1 MVRYYILFLVLF
13 NIVFTQTPLDIK
25 RLSNSQLDALKKELS
40 QSETNQDDLDFKQ
53 PTKLNEVTVKSE
65 SEINKPEDI
74 EDYFGYDY
82 FYNEINFFDN
92 IPTPSDF
99 KLGPGDEIIISLWG
113 QTNSRETFIIN
124 KEGLIYYKNLGFI
137 NVSNKTLKE
146 AELLLRNELSKIY
159 SSLNNQD
166 DGTQIMLELG
176 QLKSINVFLTGNIN
190 KPGIHLV
197 HPFSDVFTSLV
208 QAGGVDTNG
217 SLRNV
222 EIKRDNKTIAIVD
235 FYTFFLSGINSF
247 SNTRILD
254 GDIIHVP
261 PVSNRIKIEG
271 EIINSGFYELLDTE
285 SLSTL
290 LEYGGG
296 VKPTASNKAILESIA
311 PIGGRESDDVAK
323 TSLTINLSDSHQA
336 VLSNGSTVRIL
347 PIADNDTQVIVYG
360 RVTLPGEYPAFKNIA
375 SADSKQTLKKSSL
388 KDVLD
393 QAGGFDDPIFRKT
406 IDESIVVLRLD
417 ESNFFAKEFTISY
430 ANSQDFT
437 LEINDQIFVYENP
450 NYYRGFTYTINGEVN
465 RPGTYPLSPGISL
478 SKAIEIAGGIT
489 ELGSIN
495 SLSVTKSFIRF
506 DENGNEIEESE
517 LVGNIDLD
525 FIVTDKNIIS
535 VKPKTNVVRVL
546 GNVYNPGLVAHS
558 GKRNMSMSNAIELA
572 GGYKPNSL
580 KRNSYVIRAN
590 GEIEKVNIFRGNAK
604 RIFPGDA
611 IFVPLDPE
619 PDEFNITTFL
629 ADLSTTLANIAAIL
643 VIADNNN

>member
-1 MVRYYILFLVLF
+1 MVRYYILFLLLF

-40 QSETNQDDLDFKQ
+40 QTESNQDDLDIEQ
-53 PTKLNEVTVKSE
+53 PTKFNEVIVKSE
-65 SEINKPEDI
+65 SEINKPENM

-99 KLGPGDEIIISLWG
+99 KLGPGDEIVISLWG

-124 KEGLIYYKNLGFI
+124 KEGLIYYKNIGFI

-146 AELLLRNELSKIY
+146 AESLLRNELSKIY
-159 SSLNNQD
+159 SSLKNQD

-176 QLKSINVFLTGNIN
+176 QLKSINVYLTGNIN

-208 QAGGVDTNG
+208 QAGGVDING
-217 SLRNV
+217 SLRNI

-235 FYTFFLSGINSF
+235 FYTFFHSGISSF
-247 SNTRILD
+247 STTRILD

-285 SLSTL
+285 SLSNL

-296 VKPTASNKAILESIA
+296 VKPTASNKAILESIT
-311 PIGGRESDDVAK
+311 PISGRESDDVAK
-323 TSLTINLSDSHQA
+323 TSLTINLSNSHQV
-336 VLSNGSTVRIL
+336 VLSKGSSIKIL
-347 PIADNDTQVIVYG
+347 PIADNDTQVTVYG
-360 RVTLPGEYPAFKNIA
+360 RVTLPGEYPAFTNIT
-375 SADSKQTLKKSSL
+375 SADNKQTLRRSSL

-406 IDESIVVLRLD
+406 IDENIVVLRLD
-417 ESNFFAKEFTISY
+417 ESNFFAKEFTVSY
-430 ANSQDFT
+430 ANSQDFS

-450 NYYRGFTYTINGEVN
+450 NYYRGFTYTINGEIN
-465 RPGTYPLSPGISL
+465 RPGTYPLRPGISL
-478 SKAIEIAGGIT
+478 SEAIEVAGGIT

-495 SLSVTKSFIRF
+495 SLSVTKSFVRF
-506 DENGNEIEESE
+506 DENGDEIEETE
-517 LVGNIDLD
+517 LVGNIDLN
-525 FIVTDKNIIS
+525 FTITDKNIIS
-535 VKPKTNVVRVL
+535 VKPKTNVIRVL

-558 GKRNMSMSNAIELA
+558 GKRSMTMSNAIELA
-572 GGYKPNSL
+572 GGYKPNSI

-590 GEIEKVNIFRGNAK
+590 GEIEQVNIFRGTAK

-611 IFVPLDPE
+611 IFVPLDPN

>member
-1 MVRYYILFLVLF
+1 MVRYYILFLGLF

-53 PTKLNEVTVKSE
+53 PAKLNEVIVKSE

-137 NVSNKTLKE
+137 NISNKTLKE

-311 PIGGRESDDVAK
+311 PISGRESDDVAK
-323 TSLTINLSDSHQA
+323 TSLTINLSNSHQA

-360 RVTLPGEYPAFKNIA
+360 RVTLPGEYPVFKNID
-375 SADSKQTLKKSSL
+375 SVDSKQTLKKSSL

-450 NYYRGFTYTINGEVN
+450 NYSRGFTYTINGEVN
-465 RPGTYPLSPGISL
+465 RPGTYPLKPGISL
-478 SKAIEIAGGIT
+478 SEAINTAGGIT

-495 SLSVTKSFIRF
+495 SLSVTKSFTRF
-506 DENGNEIEESE
+506 DENGNEIVETE
-517 LVGNIDLD
+517 LVGNIDLN
-525 FIVTDKNIIS
+525 FTITDKNIIS
-535 VKPKTNVVRVL
+535 VKPKTNVIRVL

-558 GKRNMSMSNAIELA
+558 GKRSMSMSNAIELA

-590 GEIEKVNIFRGNAK
+590 GEIEKANIFRGNAK

-619 PDEFNITTFL
+619 PDEFNITNFI

>member
-1 MVRYYILFLVLF
+1 MVRYYILFLGLF

-53 PTKLNEVTVKSE
+53 PTKFNEVIVKSE

-146 AELLLRNELSKIY
+146 AESLLRNELSKIY

-247 SNTRILD
+247 STTRILD

-290 LEYGGG
+290 LKYGGG

-311 PIGGRESDDVAK
+311 PISDRESDDVAK
-323 TSLTINLSDSHQA
+323 TSSTINLSNPYQA
-336 VLSNGSTVRIL
+336 VLSDGSTVRIL

-406 IDESIVVLRLD
+406 IDENIVVLRLD

-450 NYYRGFTYTINGEVN
+450 NYSRGFTFTINGEVN
-465 RPGTYPLSPGISL
+465 RPGTYPLKPGISL
-478 SKAIEIAGGIT
+478 SEAIKLAGGIT

-495 SLSVTKSFIRF
+495 SLSVTKSFTRF
-506 DENGNEIEESE
+506 DENGDEIIETE
-517 LVGNIDLD
+517 LVGNIDLN
-525 FIVTDKNIIS
+525 FTITDKNIIS
-535 VKPKTNVVRVL
+535 VKPKTNVIRVL

-558 GKRNMSMSNAIELA
+558 GKRSMSMSSAIELA

-590 GEIEKVNIFRGNAK
+590 GEIEKTNIFRGNAK

-619 PDEFNITTFL
+619 PDEFNITNFL

>member
-1 MVRYYILFLVLF
+1 MVRYYILFLGLF

-53 PTKLNEVTVKSE
+53 PTKFNEVIVKSE

-146 AELLLRNELSKIY
+146 AESLLRNELSKIY

-247 SNTRILD
+247 STTRILD

-290 LEYGGG
+290 LKYGGG

-311 PIGGRESDDVAK
+311 PISDRESDDVAK
-323 TSLTINLSDSHQA
+323 TSSTINLSNPYQA
-336 VLSNGSTVRIL
+336 VLSDGSTVRIL

-406 IDESIVVLRLD
+406 IDENIVVLRLD

-450 NYYRGFTYTINGEVN
+450 NYSRGFTFTINGEVN
-465 RPGTYPLSPGISL
+465 RPGTYPLKPGISL
-478 SKAIEIAGGIT
+478 SEAIKLAGGIT

-495 SLSVTKSFIRF
+495 SLSVTKSFTRF
-506 DENGNEIEESE
+506 DENGDEIIETE
-517 LVGNIDLD
+517 LVGNIDLN
-525 FIVTDKNIIS
+525 FTITDKNIIS
-535 VKPKTNVVRVL
+535 VKPKTNVIRVL

-558 GKRNMSMSNAIELA
+558 GKRSMSMSSAIELA

-619 PDEFNITTFL
+619 PDEFNITNFL

>member
-1 MVRYYILFLVLF
+1 MVRYYILFLGLF
-13 NIVFTQTPLDIK
+13 NIAFTQSPLDIK
-25 RLSNSQLDALKKELS
+25 RLSNSQLDALKEELS
-40 QSETNQDDLDFKQ
+40 QTKTNQDDLDFEQ
-53 PTKLNEVTVKSE
+53 PTQFNEVIVKSK
-65 SEINKPEDI
+65 SQINKPEDI
-74 EDYFGYDY
+74 EGYFGYDY

-99 KLGPGDEIIISLWG
+99 KLGPGDEIVISLWG

-159 SSLNNQD
+159 SSLNNQE

-176 QLKSINVFLTGNIN
+176 QLKSINVYLTGNIN

-208 QAGGVDTNG
+208 QAGGINTNG

-222 EIKRDNKTIAIVD
+222 EIKRDKKTIAIVD
-235 FYTFFLSGINSF
+235 FYAFFLSGINSF
-247 SNTRILD
+247 SSTRILD

-285 SLSTL
+285 SLSNL

-296 VKPTASNKAILESIA
+296 VKATASNKAILESIA
-311 PIGGRESDDVAK
+311 PVSGRESDDVAK
-323 TSLTINLSDSHQA
+323 TSLTINLSNSHQV
-336 VLSNGSTVRIL
+336 VLSKGSTVRIL
-347 PIADNDTQVIVYG
+347 PIADNDTQVTVYG
-360 RVTLPGEYPAFKNIA
+360 RVTLPGEYPAFTKIA
-375 SADSKQTLKKSSL
+375 SADNKQTFKKSSL
-388 KDVLD
+388 KDVLN

-406 IDESIVVLRLD
+406 IDENIVILRLD
-417 ESNFFAKEFTISY
+417 ESNFFAKELKVSY
-430 ANSQDFT
+430 ANSEDFT

-478 SKAIEIAGGIT
+478 SKAIETAGGIT

-495 SLSVTKSFIRF
+495 SLSVTKSFVRF

-517 LVGNIDLD
+517 LVGNIDLN

-535 VKPKTNVVRVL
+535 VKPKTNVIRVS
-546 GNVYNPGLVAHS
+546 GNVYNPGLIAHS
-558 GKRNMSMSNAIELA
+558 GKRNMSMSDAIELA
-572 GGYKPNSL
+572 GGYKPNSI
-580 KRNSYVIRAN
+580 KKNSYVIRAN

-604 RIFPGDA
+604 RVFPGDA
-611 IFVPLDPE
+611 VFVPLDPN